1 MAEIIPFLGLIGVG
15 YFIWQKFRAKA
26 TAPEAIV
33 QTPQTVSTPIPSN
46 PNASPVA
53 TPTAA
58 TEPVK
63 PDDRLMTFGE
73 LLGWS
78 KDDPELFKRMFP
90 LTLPKQVRERFE
102 GVSDEK

>member
-1 MAEIIPFLGLIGVG
+1 MIAEILPFIGLIGVG
-15 YFIWQKFRAKA
+15 YYIWQKFRMKA

-33 QTPQTVSTPIPSN
+33 KPSD
-46 PNASPVA
+46 PVRQAPPPASSP
-53 TPTAA
+53 
-58 TEPVK
+58 EPVVEPMVE
-63 PDDRLMTFGE
+63 PDARLMTFAE